1 MTSFPK
7 VRFAKEIKAEMPVI
21 LLFQKASEIP
31 TTFFSAKDL
40 RSFFSEKANS
50 GKDFLEIKIPGK
62 TIFAIRA
69 AQEITDSERE
79 KIRRNAAKSVEKP
92 ADKKS
97 GDMMIFDCSKNKSL
111 LEPALEGL
119 LLALYSF
126 RKYKTTKKPL
136 DVTVYINGVQ
146 NSLSGVINSCKAVYI
161 CRDLIN
167 EPPNALNA
175 VSLSKTFCDMGKEAG
190 FNVTVFGKRK
200 IASLGMT
207 GLLTVSKGSVDEPTF
222 TVMEY
227 KHPKAKNKQPVVLVG
242 KGVVM
247 DTGGL
252 NLKSYEGMMYM
263 KSDMSGAAA
272 MASVMYA
279 VALSQLPLYVVALT
293 PATDNRPSGNA
304 AVSGDVIKMM
314 NGLTVEVM
322 NTDAEGRLILADA
335 LVYARKYNP
344 LLVIDI
350 ATLTGAASAAVGR
363 NATVA
368 MGNAEFYSFS
378 LLETCGFETHER
390 IVRFPLWDD
399 YGKMIESKIADIKNV
414 GNRHAGAITAGKFLE
429 KFTDY
434 PWIHLDIAGPA
445 FIEEKDGYRNFG
457 GTGVGVRLLYR
468 FLEKLF

>member
-7 VRFAKEIKAEMPVI
+7 IRFVKEIKGGMPVI

-31 TTFFSAKDL
+31 SGLFSANEIK
-40 RSFFSEKANS
+40 SFFS
-50 GKDFLEIKIPGK
+50 GKKKNEFLEVRSPGHK
-62 TIFAIRA
+62 IFAICEDK
-69 AQEITDSERE
+69 EITDSERE
-79 KIRRNAAKSVEKP
+79 KIRRNAAKAMEKP
-92 ADKKS
+92 VDKVS
-97 GDMMIFDCSKNKSL
+97 GEMFVYDCTPSISL

-119 LLALYSF
+119 LLAIYSF
-126 RKYKTTKKPL
+126 RKYKTVKKPL
-136 DVTVYINGVQ
+136 DVSVCVNVPLNKI
-146 NSLSGVINSCKAVYI
+146 SGLINSCKAVYI

-175 VSLSKTFCDMGKEAG
+175 SKLSKEFTEMGKEAG
-190 FNVTVFGKRK
+190 FDVTVFGKRK
-200 IASLGMT
+200 IASLGMA
-207 GLLTVSKGSVDEPTF
+207 GLLTVNKGSTDDPTF

-242 KGVVM
+242 KGVVI
-247 DTGGL
+247 DTGGI

-272 MASVMYA
+272 VASVMYA
-279 VALSQLPLYVVALT
+279 VALSRLPLYVIALV

-304 AVSGDVIKMM
+304 AVSGDIIKMM
-314 NGLTVEVM
+314 NGVTVEVM

-335 LVYARKYNP
+335 LAYAQKYDP

-350 ATLTGAASAAVGR
+350 ATLTGAASAALGR
-363 NATVA
+363 NATAV
-368 MGNAEFYSFS
+368 MGTAEFYSFS
-378 LLETCGFETHER
+378 LLEACGFEVHER

-399 YGKMIESKIADIKNV
+399 YKKMIESKIADIKNV
-414 GNRHAGAITAGKFLE
+414 GNRHAGAITAAKFLE
-429 KFTDY
+429 CFVTY

>member
-7 VRFAKEIKAEMPVI
+7 IRFVKDIKAGMPLVV
-21 LLFQKASEIP
+21 LFQKASEIP
-31 TTFFSAKDL
+31 AGLFVSGELKKYFSDK
-40 RSFFSEKANS
+40 KK
-50 GKDFLEIKIPGK
+50 KDFLEIRTPGN
-62 TIFAIRA
+62 TIFAICA
-69 AQEITDSERE
+69 DKEITDSERE
-79 KIRRNAAKSVEKP
+79 KIRRNAAKAMEKP
-92 ADKKS
+92 VDKKS
-97 GDMMIFDCSKNKSL
+97 GDIAIFDCTPSKSL
-111 LEPALEGL
+111 IEPALEGL
-119 LLALYSF
+119 LLATYSF
-126 RKYKTTKKPL
+126 RKYKTVKKPL
-136 DVTVYINGVQ
+136 DVTFYTNGTHA
-146 NSLSGVINSCKAVYI
+146 NLLGTINSCRAVYI

-167 EPPNALNA
+167 EPPNSLNA
-175 VSLSKTFCDMGKEAG
+175 VKLSKEFAAMGKEAG
-190 FNVTVFGKRK
+190 FSVNVFGRK
-200 IASLGMT
+200 KIESLGMA
-207 GLLTVSKGSVDEPTF
+207 GLITVNRGSVDEPTF

-227 KHPKAKNKQPVVLVG
+227 RHPKAKNKQPVVLVG

-252 NLKSYEGMMYM
+252 NLKSYDGMLYM

-272 MASVMYA
+272 VASVMYA
-279 VALSQLPLYVVALT
+279 VALSQLPLYVVALV
-293 PATDNRPSGNA
+293 PSTDNRPSGNA
-304 AVSGDVIKMM
+304 TVSGDVIKMM
-314 NGLTVEVM
+314 NGVTVEVM

-335 LVYARKYNP
+335 LVYAQKYDP

-350 ATLTGAASAAVGR
+350 ATLTGAASAAIGR
-363 NATVA
+363 SGTVV

-378 LLETCGFETHER
+378 LLETCGYEVHER

-399 YGKMIESKIADIKNV
+399 YKKMIESKIADIKNV

-429 KFTDY
+429 CFVDY

>member
-7 VRFAKEIKAEMPVI
+7 IRFVKEIKAGMPVI
-21 LLFQKASEIP
+21 LLFQKVSEIPSGIFAASEI
-31 TTFFSAKDL
+31 K
-40 RSFFSEKANS
+40 SFFS
-50 GKDFLEIKIPGK
+50 GKKKNEFLEVRTPGHK
-62 TIFAIRA
+62 IFAICVD
-69 AQEITDSERE
+69 QEITDSERE
-79 KIRRNAAKSVEKP
+79 KIRRNAAKAMEKP
-92 ADKKS
+92 VDKIS
-97 GDMMIFDCSKNKSL
+97 GDVFVFDCTPSKIL

-119 LLALYSF
+119 LLAIYSF
-126 RKYKTTKKPL
+126 RKYKTVKKPL
-136 DVTVYINGVQ
+136 DITVYVNGVQ
-146 NSLSGVINSCKAVYI
+146 NKLTGMINSAKAVYI

-167 EPPNALNA
+167 EPPNTLNA
-175 VSLSKTFCDMGKEAG
+175 SKLSKEFTAMGKEAG
-190 FNVTVFGKRK
+190 FGVTVFGKRK
-200 IASLGMT
+200 IASLGMA
-207 GLLTVSKGSVDEPTF
+207 GLLTVNKGSEDEPTF

-227 KHPKAKNKQPVVLVG
+227 KHPKAKNKKPVVLVG
-242 KGVVM
+242 KGVVI

-252 NLKSYEGMMYM
+252 NLKSYDSMLYM

-272 MASVMYA
+272 VASVMYA
-279 VALSQLPLYVVALT
+279 VALSQLPLYVVALV

-304 AVSGDVIKMM
+304 AVSGDVIKMI
-314 NGLTVEVM
+314 NGVTVEVM

-335 LVYARKYNP
+335 LAYAQKYDP

-350 ATLTGAASAAVGR
+350 ATLTGSASAAIGR
-363 NATVA
+363 SAMVA
-368 MGNAEFYSFS
+368 MGNAEFFSFS
-378 LLETCGFETHER
+378 LLETCGYEVYER

-399 YGKMIESKIADIKNV
+399 YKKMIESKIADIKNV

-429 KFTDY
+429 CFVDY